1 MTNLYKP
8 KVKKCVNCDG
18 KFKRNSHTHFMEK
31 EPYKGNM
38 MCYNKKE
45 NKHYQTIQQKNVNGG
60 LELVKGDYTHSTYS
74 YVLWDG
80 ESYYHKGGYFCSVKC
95 AKEFGMAC
103 AEQGVRR
110 LGQSLV
116 RYNRG
121 DRRAS

>member
-38 MCYNKKE
+38 ICYNQKE
-45 NKHYQTIQQKNVNGG
+45 KKHYESIGG
-60 LELVKGDYTHSTYS
+60 AYDSVKYGDYTHSTYS